1 MIELN
6 ELSKKALEIAN
17 KRKENDAKIDTETV
31 KMLKHCATEVVEATE
46 AFVNYKGMKELTND
60 GKDFEVFEE
69 PDIVEETFNEDKM
82 NFAFELGDIIS
93 CALIIGANENID
105 IEKVLLDCVEKN
117 RKRAEKIGD
126 KL

>member
-17 KRKENDAKIDTETV
+17 KRKENGAKIDTETV
-31 KMLKHCATEVVEATE
+31 KMLKHCATEVVEAME
-46 AFVNYKGMKELTND
+46 AFVDYKGMKQLTNN
-60 GKDFEVFEE
+60 GKDFEE
-69 PDIVEETFNEDKM
+69 PDVVEETFNKDKM

-93 CALIIGANENID
+93 CALIIAANENID
-105 IEKVLLDCVEKN
+105 IEKVLLDCTEKN

>member
-17 KRKENDAKIDTETV
+17 KRKENGAKIDTETV

-46 AFVNYKGMKELTND
+46 AFVDYKGMKQLTNN
-60 GKDFEVFEE
+60 GKDFEGFEE
-69 PDIVEETFNEDKM
+69 PDVVEETFNEDKT

-93 CALIIGANENID
+93 CTLIIAANENID
-105 IEKVLLDCVEKN
+105 IEKVLLDCTEKN